1 MKKHFKQILA
11 LCLVSMMV
19 LSSCNGNNVEPE
31 TTEATTTIQTE
42 AESTSA
48 TTEKETVA
56 DTEADSTTAVEVTTA
71 PDSTETTAV
80 ETTTAEETSIE
91 ETTAPE
97 TSAEVT
103 TAPETTAEETSAPE
117 TTVEETSAPE
127 TTTAEETSAPET
139 TAPETSVEETS
150 VEETS
155 IEETSVEE
163 TSVEETTVEETSVEE
178 TSVEE
183 TTVEETSI
191 EETSAPETTV
201 EETTVEETTVEETS
215 AEETSVEETSEDTS
229 EEITEA
235 PTEETSEE
243 ESETETEAPTTEAPT
258 TSSNPL
264 DKYKLGFGS
273 DMDMSEF
280 DPVEE
285 HATVVA
291 PQDDPEVFYWF
302 DHITEKVDRYTIN
315 QNGRQNYTIQ
325 MAKNEVEG
333 CQFFLYAPTQRKIN
347 VKISDFANSYGETL
361 KTELGVEFYMEDGYV
376 DMHFYGNPVYPDAV
390 VPYESYISK
399 TEGGYYEEGAWVSI
413 GPYSPKTWD
422 LANYPYKDTSRGF
435 VVQATT
441 TSETRTGEYMATI
454 EIYDAETGD
463 CIKMMNLYTYVYN
476 VTLSEETA
484 LDTSFQIWPGDLLEQ
499 YAYLGSDASH
509 ADILKAVA
517 EFLLEYRIT
526 PSGTADYGTEWLSN
540 PRVTTIRVTTKE
552 QFDALKNDPILAEKL
567 FFYGQDEPGTPRPNA
582 GDPTGKNS
590 IAKLKEE
597 AEMLLSWGWDDYRMV
612 SPFELNITY
621 KVDGSKDQ
629 IDYMSRYVTIWC
641 PKFLSFTPRALSFMA
656 GSMYTHSV
664 AQDRNFGE
672 FAERMAKY
680 VAEGDELWAYVS
692 CVPAYTAPYQN
703 ILIFNDGA
711 DARTM
716 FWTCYNEDITGFLYW
731 HVSNYVTN
739 GGTPGA
745 NNFTMRCP
753 FPKEGPGDGILIY
766 PGATYGQLDPIPS
779 IRLINMREGIEDYQ
793 LLTML
798 EEAMGE
804 AYTDELV
811 HHIATSTIT
820 FTQDDDV
827 IYNVH
832 SYLLRALEA
841 AANN

>member
-11 LCLVSMMV
+11 SCLVAMMV
-19 LSSCNGNNVEPE
+19 LSSCNAGNTAIE
-31 TTEATTTIQTE
+31 TEADTTIETEAT
-42 AESTSA
+42 SSA
-48 TTEKETVA
+48 PTTEVETTA
-56 DTEADSTTAVEVTTA
+56 ADSTTAA
-71 PDSTETTAV
+71 D
-80 ETTTAEETSIE
+80 
-91 ETTAPE
+91 E
-97 TSAEVT
+97 TSAISTDTVT
-103 TAPETTAEETSAPE
+103 ETDADTTEPTVTDSDSETE
-117 TTVEETSAPE
+117 T
-127 TTTAEETSAPET
+127 
-139 TAPETSVEETS
+139 
-150 VEETS
+150 
-155 IEETSVEE
+155 
-163 TSVEETTVEETSVEE
+163 
-178 TSVEE
+178 
-183 TTVEETSI
+183 
-191 EETSAPETTV
+191 
-201 EETTVEETTVEETS
+201 
-215 AEETSVEETSEDTS
+215 
-229 EEITEA
+229 
-235 PTEETSEE
+235 PTEETSDETTEE
-243 ESETETEAPTTEAPT
+243 TTEAPTTEAPT
-258 TSSNPL
+258 TSGNPL
-264 DKYKLGFGS
+264 DKYKLGYGS
-273 DMDMSEF
+273 DMDMTEF
-280 DPVEE
+280 DPVKE
-285 HATVVA
+285 HATVTA
-291 PQDDPEVFYWF
+291 PQDDPNVFYWF

-315 QNGRQNYTIQ
+315 QNGRQQYTIQ
-325 MAKNEVEG
+325 MAKNEMEG
-333 CQFFLYAPTQRKIN
+333 CQFFLYAPTQRKIT
-347 VKISDFANSYGETL
+347 VKISDFENSYGETL

-376 DMHFYGNPVYPDAV
+376 DMHFYGNPVYPDGV

-399 TEGGYYEEGAWVSI
+399 TDGGYYEEGAWVSI

-422 LANYPYKDTSRGF
+422 LENYPYKDTSRGF

-441 TSETRTGEYMATI
+441 TPETRTGEYMATI

-484 LDTSFQIWPGDLLEQ
+484 LDTSFQIWPGDILEQ
-499 YAYLGSDASH
+499 YAHLGSTASH
-509 ADILKAVA
+509 EEIIKAVA
-517 EFLLEYRIT
+517 EFLLDYRIT
-526 PSGTADYGTEWLSN
+526 TSGTADYGEEWLSN

-552 QFDALKNDPILAEKL
+552 QFDALKDNPILAEKL
-567 FFYGQDEPGTPRPNA
+567 FYYGQDEPGTSRPNI

-656 GSMYTHSV
+656 GSMYTHST
-664 AQDRNFGE
+664 AQDRTFGE
-672 FAERMAKY
+672 FADRMAGY

-692 CVPAYTAPYQN
+692 CVPQYTAPYQN

-716 FWTCYNEDITGFLYW
+716 FWTCYNEDVTGFLYW

-739 GGTPGA
+739 NGTPGD

-753 FPKEGPGDGILIY
+753 FPKEGPGDGIIIY

-811 HHIATSTIT
+811 HHIVTSTIT

-827 IYNVH
+827 IYSVH

-841 AANN
+841 ANN